1 MPSSHFIWR
10 KCQTLGIDRKT
21 FQDASIK
28 FIEALKEDKLKDISQ
43 DKLIS
48 NHSMRGYDRLIL
60 PHLFW
65 FIQSNYD
72 VKTNTIGD
80 LMLLS
85 DLRSPAEW
93 YPEARKMRRKIIM
106 HVGPTNSGKTYQ
118 ALQRFKNADSAI
130 YCGPLRLLAHE
141 IYEKCNQEGVKCN
154 LLTGEE
160 KRESDGVHKWSC
172 TVEMVSTS
180 REFDVAV
187 IDEIQMIGDPFR
199 GSSWTRALLGL
210 RAKEIHLCGEA
221 TAVNLIKRL
230 CEETE
235 DEVEVYHYKRLCPL
249 QIDTQ
254 SLKGNFSN
262 IQEGDCIVTFS
273 RKAIYAIKH
282 DIEKKHKFRVAI
294 VYGSLPPEARA
305 EQARVFND
313 PSSPFKVLVAS
324 DAIGMGLNLNIRR
337 VVFESLEKYDG
348 EFVRYLSVSQAKQI
362 AGRAGRYKSQWGN
375 GLVTTLERNDFP
387 ILQKYLKLNAE
398 ELQSAGLAPE
408 FEQLEKFSQVLKDS
422 SLPTLFQQFDQVAT
436 VDNNFFLTNLRDRI
450 TLATELQ
457 KVNMS
462 LRDHYTFALAPVS
475 TSDNHV
481 VDALVHFA
489 NFHAGNVVCNM
500 KDVPRVDKGVID
512 LNSLKRLESQ
522 HRILVLYLWLGIR
535 YPETYVDCEKVSV
548 EKKKIEDGI
557 NELLLSLKYVSKRKR
572 NDLEF
577 EFFDAFE
584 SQPEFVEK
592 VIPGGIA
599 PQSKEVR
606 TENQVEGYPEKSPM
620 KRKLHKKDRKSIR
633 DIKDD
638 Y

>member
-1 MPSSHFIWR
+1 
-10 KCQTLGIDRKT
+10 
-21 FQDASIK
+21 
-28 FIEALKEDKLKDISQ
+28 
-43 DKLIS
+43 
-48 NHSMRGYDRLIL
+48 MRGYDRLIL

-72 VKTNTIGD
+72 LKTTNFGD

-93 YPEARKMRRKIIM
+93 YPEARKMKRKIIM

-118 ALQRFKNADSAI
+118 ALQRFKSAESAI

-141 IYEKCNQEGVKCN
+141 IYEKCNQDGIECN

-172 TVEMVSTS
+172 TVEMAPTS

-199 GSSWTRALLGL
+199 GSSWTRAFLGL
-210 RAKEIHLCGEA
+210 RAKEIHLCGEE

-235 DEVEVYHYKRLCPL
+235 DEVEVNHYKRLCPL
-249 QIDTQ
+249 QIDGQ
-254 SLKGNFSN
+254 SLMGNFSN
-262 IQEGDCIVTFS
+262 IQPGDCIVTFS

-282 DIEKKHKFRVAI
+282 AIEKKHKFRVAI

-313 PSSPFKVLVAS
+313 PTSPFKVLVAS

-348 EFVRYLSVSQAKQI
+348 EYVRYLSVSQAKQI
-362 AGRAGRYKSQWGN
+362 AGRAGRFKSQWGN
-375 GLVTTLERNDFP
+375 GLVTTLERKDYH
-387 ILQKYLKLNAE
+387 ILQKYLKLDPE

-408 FEQLEKFSQVLKDS
+408 FDQLERFSEILKDAT
-422 SLPTLFQQFDQVAT
+422 LPILFQQFDQVAT

-457 KVNMS
+457 KVKMS

-481 VDALVHFA
+481 VDSLVRFA
-489 NFHAGNVVCNM
+489 KFHAEQKMCTS
-500 KDVPRVDKGVID
+500 KDVPRVERGVLD

-535 YPETYVDCEKVSV
+535 YPETYVDCDKILV

-557 NELLLSLKYVSKRKR
+557 NEVLLSLKYVSKRKKR
-572 NDLEF
+572 DLEF
-577 EFFDAFE
+577 EFLDAFE

-592 VIPGGIA
+592 VVPGGIA
-599 PQSKEVR
+599 HESKGMHSGNDLEKATKKPPTRHKTKRKEVKQSTPR
-606 TENQVEGYPEKSPM
+606 NDKQ
-620 KRKLHKKDRKSIR
+620 
-633 DIKDD
+633 DD